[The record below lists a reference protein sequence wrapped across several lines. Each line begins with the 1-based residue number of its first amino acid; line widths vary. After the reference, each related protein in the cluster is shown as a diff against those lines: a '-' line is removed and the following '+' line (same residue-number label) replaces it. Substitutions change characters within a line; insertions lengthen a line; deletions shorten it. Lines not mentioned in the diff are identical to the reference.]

1 MRGMIWD
8 RQYLSGWLS
17 FGSGHISRVSPVFEL
32 TTRGDFSPKI
42 PSGKYDQTYIKKNEN
57 SILDFHVKQTSSGG
71 WLSTWRLIIL
81 KKLRKTVKLIL
92 DYSKGAKLSI
102 SIPSQSLEGEASE
115 GSFQDFLSFVK
126 RSSKPFFFIIFRAAA
141 PRSIWYSV
149 YDCGNRNR
157 VILAA
162 LRNQS
167 PSESFDYI
175 LKTKEKTLFVKPT
188 EESTVSSWF
197 SLYCLLKGICDCE
210 VYLSSAPHTHT
221 DTLTHFKPI
230 SSQSSRLHCFI
241 SRLWN
246 GS

>member
-32 TTRGDFSPKI
+32 TTQGDFSPKI

-57 SILDFHVKQTSSGG
+57 NILDFHVKQTSSGG
-71 WLSTWRLIIL
+71 WLSTWWLIIK

-126 RSSKPFFFIIFRAAA
+126 RSSKPFFFYFQSSCSTFHLVFCLWLWKQEPCHFGCAA
-141 PRSIWYSV
+141 
-149 YDCGNRNR
+149 
-157 VILAA
+157 
-162 LRNQS
+162 QS
-167 PSESFDYI
+167 
-175 LKTKEKTLFVKPT
+175 KPIR
-188 EESTVSSWF
+188 ELW
-197 SLYCLLKGICDCE
+197 L
-210 VYLSSAPHTHT
+210 
-221 DTLTHFKPI
+221 HFKDKRKNTFCQADGGVDCLI
-230 SSQSSRLHCFI
+230 VI
-241 SRLWN
+241 
-246 GS
+246 

>member
-32 TTRGDFSPKI
+32 TTQGDFSPKI

-126 RSSKPFFFIIFRAAA
+126 RSSKPFFLLFSEQLLHVPF
-141 PRSIWYSV
+141 
-149 YDCGNRNR
+149 G
-157 VILAA
+157 ILFMTV
-162 LRNQS
+162 
-167 PSESFDYI
+167 E
-175 LKTKEKTLFVKPT
+175 TG
-188 EESTVSSWF
+188 TVSFWLRCAIKAHPRALITF
-197 SLYCLLKGICDCE
+197 
-210 VYLSSAPHTHT
+210 
-221 DTLTHFKPI
+221 
-230 SSQSSRLHCFI
+230 
-241 SRLWN
+241 
-246 GS
+246 